1 MTGHFD
7 ERNFGHGFEARRVA
21 FSMPLDSA
29 RKATVMRGLLA
40 ILPGAVGDSMTAFS
54 GRDLTAQ
61 PAYRMY
67 FSRARGIT
75 NAGGLGLFNFPFGVY
90 PGSQRA
96 ASLARLPVRKTMIDA
111 EEVLL
116 GRPSGV
122 REVTMQ
128 VTLPEGWRARV
139 PNDVVVAGDFGRY
152 STVYRQEGRVLTIAR
167 REESGQGIFPPSR
180 LADVI
185 SFYKAISADE
195 ENRTL
200 VIDRP
205 AK

>member
-1 MTGHFD
+1 
-7 ERNFGHGFEARRVA
+7 
-21 FSMPLDSA
+21 
-29 RKATVMRGLLA
+29 
-40 ILPGAVGDSMTAFS
+40 
-54 GRDLTAQ
+54 
-61 PAYRMY
+61 
-67 FSRARGIT
+67 
-75 NAGGLGLFNFPFGVY
+75 
-90 PGSQRA
+90 
-96 ASLARLPVRKTMIDA
+96 
-111 EEVLL
+111 
-116 GRPSGV
+116 
-122 REVTMQ
+122 MQ